1 MTKAPTE
8 ASEPVA
14 TAAKSLIESYHQASP
29 LHDAAITIAIF
40 YVVAVVAL
48 SIFSNILRDQSNTPR
63 KPYSL
68 ARTQLMWWT
77 LVIGLCV
84 ILYCG
89 ESGSIPGITG
99 TVLVLLGIGAATT
112 FSARIIDARQR
123 DAAVARG
130 NIQLHQDATS
140 QGFFADILSD
150 ESGLSVPRFQSFVF
164 NGIFGLSFLYTF
176 CATSQFPNY
185 NPEAL
190 ALLGISSAGY
200 VGVKALENKPA
211 APVSGQSDELIDAT
225 VPPMQ
230 TASG

>member
-1 MTKAPTE
+1 MAGATE
-8 ASEPVA
+8 AAKEVA
-14 TAAKSLIESYHQASP
+14 TNVAKSLLETYDSP
-29 LHDAAITIAIF
+29 GPLQQTAITVAVL
-40 YVVAVVAL
+40 YVVAVIAL
-48 SIFSNILRDQSNTPR
+48 SVFSNILRDQGATPR

-77 LVIGLCV
+77 LIIGLCV

-89 ESGSIPGITG
+89 EKGAVPAISG

-123 DAAVARG
+123 DSAVANG
-130 NIQLHQDATS
+130 NLPLHQDRPS
-140 QGFFADILSD
+140 EDFFTDILSD

-164 NGIFGLSFLYTF
+164 NLLYGLSFLYSF
-176 CATSQFPNY
+176 CSTSIFPVY

-190 ALLGISSAGY
+190 ALLGISSASY

-211 APVSGQSDELIDAT
+211 APTTGQSDELIDAA
-225 VPPMQ
+225 VPPAQ

>member
-1 MTKAPTE
+1 MADTPE
-8 ASEPVA
+8 AAKEVA
-14 TAAKSLIESYHQASP
+14 TVAVKSLIETYQQAGP
-29 LHDAAITIAIF
+29 LHTTAITVAVL

-48 SIFSNILRDQSNTPR
+48 SIFSSILRDQGNTPR
-63 KPYSL
+63 KPFSL

-89 ESGSIPGITG
+89 ESGAVPDITG
-99 TVLVLLGIGAATT
+99 TVLVLLGIGVATT

-123 DAAVARG
+123 DAAVANG
-130 NIQLHQDATS
+130 NVPLHQDRPS
-140 QGFFADILSD
+140 QDFFTDILSD

-164 NGIFGLSFLYTF
+164 NGLFGLSFLYTF
-176 CATSQFPNY
+176 CVTSQFPLY
-185 NPEAL
+185 SPEAL
-190 ALLGISSAGY
+190 ALIGISSASY

-211 APVSGQSDELIDAT
+211 APVTGQSDELIDAT
-225 VPPMQ
+225 VPPVQ

>member
-1 MTKAPTE
+1 MADAP
-8 ASEPVA
+8 AAVSEP
-14 TAAKSLIESYHQASP
+14 AAAAVKSLIESYHLSSP
-29 LHDAAITIAIF
+29 LHNAAITIAIL

-48 SIFSNILRDQSNTPR
+48 SIFSDILRDQSNAPR

-89 ESGSIPGITG
+89 ESGAVPGITG

-123 DAAVARG
+123 DAAVASG
-130 NIQLHQDATS
+130 SILLHQDHVS
-140 QGFFADILSD
+140 DGFFTDILSD

-185 NPEAL
+185 SPEAL

-211 APVSGQSDELIDAT
+211 VPVAGQSDELIDAT
-225 VPPMQ
+225 VPPLQ